1 MGAIYDN
8 DFYDDKPLSLDEPL
22 RFPRIGYDNV
32 VTEANVLGSTSLAGF
47 PADSVGNA
55 LTYELWKPSEL
66 PAALDID
73 AGAPVTADYVA
84 FGAHNLSGCRI
95 TLSYSTDGSTY
106 TPTVEGV
113 VVRNKAGMM
122 LFEPVTARYWRLDI
136 LGWATSPTLSLD
148 FVNRVYAV
156 GDYTEADD
164 TYLGVLYLGR
174 ALQMERGIYQGHTPG
189 EFARNDEIRPSVS
202 EGGQWLGRTV
212 VRKGYDTSYS
222 FSNLRADWVRS
233 TLAPFLDAAVTDPF
247 FIAWRPET
255 KADEVLL
262 GWTQGPIVP
271 TNSGPRD
278 LMSVD
283 FNVSAHGEQE
293 PAADKFTADSVAY
306 DVALDLAVR
315 STKWVFNAEGVLV
328 EVPAGEPAYDHDP
341 ATGEPLGQLLEE
353 QRTNLLL
360 WSQDLSNSFW
370 AKNELDLTTDAIA
383 SPVVGVNADLI
394 TMNTNDANHYLAAS
408 ITNRVSAGEEGS
420 QGFLVKPNGVR
431 YISFTVGQIST
442 QNAYVVYD
450 LQEGV
455 VVSQTAVGSY
465 IIRDAS
471 IKPLA
476 DGWWDVELN
485 FYSAIEPARIFY
497 VSLLQSPSAGNLG
510 LQSYPG
516 DGVSGAYFIGAQ
528 LEVGKFKSSHIPTT
542 SAQVTRLADDLSRD
556 LGPELLESEF
566 TAVAEFSINGEDNL
580 DNTIFAINNG
590 TQNEQLDLRYVSAAT
605 SEYIYRLRAGG
616 ASVVSELGGA
626 KTQGYDRAAISLN
639 QTEIKYALNGETQT
653 MPISAYP
660 TGLSDLD
667 IGQRAGGSLVD
678 QLHFARL
685 RLIPRA
691 LTAEELQE
699 LTAP

>member
-8 DFYDDKPLSLDEPL
+8 DFYDDKPLTLDEPL

-66 PAALDID
+66 PATLDID

-84 FGAHNLSGCRI
+84 FGAHNLAGCRI

-106 TPTVEGV
+106 SPAIEGV

-156 GDYTEADD
+156 GDYTEADG

-293 PAADKFTADSVAY
+293 PAADKFTAGNVAY
-306 DVALDLAVR
+306 DVALDLAVQ
-315 STKWVFNAEGVLV
+315 STKWVYNAEGTLV
-328 EVPAGEPAYDHDP
+328 EVPAGEPAYQHDP
-341 ATGEPLGQLLEE
+341 VTGEPLGQLIEE
-353 QRTNLLL
+353 QRTNEFLQSTEFSATEWATDSNDITVTPNDGPELISGKL
-360 WSQDLSNSFW
+360 ADRVDFNSTGSRLSQAYSGEFQRANSF
-370 AKNELDLTTDAIA
+370 L
-383 SPVVGVNADLI
+383 
-394 TMNTNDANHYLAAS
+394 
-408 ITNRVSAGEEGS
+408 
-420 QGFLVKPNGVR
+420 VR
-431 YISFTVGQIST
+431 YISGDPQIRVFTQVNQAVFNVQDG
-442 QNAYVVYD
+442 A
-450 LQEGV
+450 
-455 VVSQTAVGSY
+455 VVSGNGTIQPGKDGFYRCTLVATA
-465 IIRDAS
+465 AS
-471 IKPLA
+471 SRAALRTDTQA
-476 DGWWDVELN
+476 
-485 FYSAIEPARIFY
+485 
-497 VSLLQSPSAGNLG
+497 
-510 LQSYPG
+510 
-516 DGVSGAYFIGAQ
+516 GAYHVAHAQ
-528 LEVGKFKSSHIPTT
+528 LEQGAFPTSPIVT
-542 SAQVTRLADDLSRD
+542 QGSQVTRLADNCSRT
-556 LGPELLESEF
+556 LGAELNASEWALYFEAIPPSPTSGLNIGFHDGSTANRYAALIVNNLLE
-566 TAVAEFSINGEDNL
+566 I
-580 DNTIFAINNG
+580 
-590 TQNEQLDLRYVSAAT
+590 
-605 SEYIYRLRAGG
+605 RAG
-616 ASVVSELGGA
+616 ASSPRDFISVPVELIGVIG
-626 KTQGYDRAAISLN
+626 
-639 QTEIKYALNGETQT
+639 KYALRKTDEELALFVNGSKILTLQD
-653 MPISAYP
+653 PPDHSVSFLGLGS
-660 TGLSDLD
+660 TG
-667 IGQRAGGSLVD
+667 GGVLPSLYGTV
-678 QLHFARL
+678 RL
-685 RLIPRA
+685 FPRA
-691 LTAEELQE
+691 LSEAELIA
-699 LTAP
+699 LTTPEAE